1 MITSAS
7 NGQIKNIIQLQQ
19 KTKARRDRG
28 LFVAE
33 GLKMFQEAPDSW
45 I

>member
-28 LFVAE
+28 AFCCRRAE
-33 GLKMFQEAPDSW
+33 NVPGGTGVLD
-45 I
+45 